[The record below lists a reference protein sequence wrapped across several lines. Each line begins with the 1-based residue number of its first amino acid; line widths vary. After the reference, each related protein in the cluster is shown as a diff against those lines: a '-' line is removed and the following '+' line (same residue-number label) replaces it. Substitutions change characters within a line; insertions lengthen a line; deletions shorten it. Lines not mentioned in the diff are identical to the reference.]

1 MGIDVSALKPQTDPH
16 PERMQTYHYLPYRF
30 DSKLEIDFFS
40 QEILPLIKDKK
51 LEVYFNGDDTVTEF
65 KINCYK
71 RTGKLW
77 QYIGKYVPDFLL
89 LSRDQD
95 NRINKI
101 IIIETKGEGFA
112 AKFADKRDFMETEF
126 VQKNNEK
133 FLYLEDTQTPE
144 QRRAT
149 TLNAINSFF
158 NE

>member
-1 MGIDVSALKPQTDPH
+1 M
-16 PERMQTYHYLPYRF
+16 
-30 DSKLEIDFFS
+30 
-40 QEILPLIKDKK
+40 
-51 LEVYFNGDDTVTEF
+51 YFNGDDTVTEF

-133 FLYLEDTQTPE
+133 FGYERFKFLYLEDTQTPE

-149 TLNAINSFF
+149 TLNVINSFF